1 MYHIILFFSVAA
13 LFLIM
18 GIIRMDFE
26 PVLWAMGFM
35 MLGIIAVASYNKNT
49 KASSIFT
56 NKWVLLGVKLLLGI
70 AYAVIAI
77 VRDDPKQFIW
87 SAIWFGSAVKGLISD
102 NKQARAVVA
111 PVTVQAVPIAEQIP
125 AVKVI
130 IDDFPDKP
138 QPFGYKSSWLCIKG
152 TTPEQVISALGLKN
166 SIPANWASGMAQL
179 RDKVFVSPVVRGY
192 VLVIGYNTFQG
203 GDADSEIEV
212 LAAAAK
218 NFAEMQCFATHRVVD
233 FHTWAKFVDGELVR
247 AYGWLG
253 ESGEVYLNQGDIT
266 SEEDELGF
274 DGFIQSDDD
283 DWDSVEFPDE
293 ELVIEIAAA
302 WGVDPMFSDGDYE
315 YGVGY
320 LCDK

>member
-70 AYAVIAI
+70 AYAVIAV
-77 VRDDPKQFIW
+77 VRDEPKQFIW
-87 SAIWFGSAVKGLISD
+87 SVIWFGSAVKGLIWD
-102 NKQARAVVA
+102 NKQESDVVA
-111 PVTVQAVPIAEQIP
+111 PVTVQAVPMAEQIP

-166 SIPANWASGMAQL
+166 SVPANWASGMAQL

-192 VLVIGYNTFQG
+192 VLVIDYDTFQG
-203 GDADSEIEV
+203 GDADAEIDA
-212 LAAAAK
+212 LTASAR

-293 ELVIEIAAA
+293 ESVIEIAAA